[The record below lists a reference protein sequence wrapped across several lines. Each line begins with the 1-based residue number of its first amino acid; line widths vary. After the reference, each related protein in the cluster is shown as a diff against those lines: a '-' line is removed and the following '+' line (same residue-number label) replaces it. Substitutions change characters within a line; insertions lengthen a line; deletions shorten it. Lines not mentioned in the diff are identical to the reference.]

1 MAIPENPPEIGI
13 FATKD
18 KPQASANFA
27 EKACVKN
34 TITKNRKP
42 MSEPIIAPKGL
53 AGVITDET
61 TVSKVMPETNS
72 LTYRGYP
79 VQELSEHC
87 SFEEVAYLLTHDD
100 LPDADQLKAFS
111 GKEKS
116 YRDLSDDLLAS
127 IKLYPKNAHPMDTLR
142 TAVSFAGME
151 DKRVWDD
158 SPETNMDKY
167 ISLLAK
173 IPAMI
178 AASYRHAKGLD
189 YIAPNKDLSLS
200 ENFFHMCFGK
210 VPAPEVV
217 KAFDVSLILYAEHSF
232 NASTF
237 ATRVITSTTS
247 DIYSAVCGGIG
258 ALKGP
263 LHGGANEQVMHM
275 LKEVGEPAVAK
286 QWMLDALEQK
296 KKVMGFGHRV
306 YRSGDSRVPTM
317 KKYTEKM
324 AKFTGAEKWLEIANI
339 LEETMVSE
347 KNIYPNLDFPAGPAY
362 YMMGFEIDMFTP
374 IFVMSRITGWSAHI
388 MEQQANNKLIRPL
401 SAYVGSPQR
410 EVKPMEKA

>member
-1 MAIPENPPEIGI
+1 
-13 FATKD
+13 
-18 KPQASANFA
+18 
-27 EKACVKN
+27 
-34 TITKNRKP
+34 
-42 MSEPIIAPKGL
+42 MSEHIIAPKGL

-61 TVSKVMPETNS
+61 SISKVMPETNS

-79 VQELSEHC
+79 VQELCEHC

-100 LPDADQLKAFS
+100 LPNAAGLKAFS
-111 GKEKS
+111 EKEKNH
-116 YRDLSDDLLAS
+116 RELSKDLLAS
-127 IKLYPKNAHPMDTLR
+127 VKLYPKNAHPMDTLR
-142 TAVSFAGME
+142 TGVSFVGME
-151 DKRVWDD
+151 DERIWDD
-158 SPETNMDKY
+158 SPQTNMDKF

-173 IPAMI
+173 IPGMI
-178 AASYRHAKGLD
+178 AASYRHAKGLN
-189 YIAPNKDLSLS
+189 YIAPDKRLGLS

-237 ATRVITSTTS
+237 AARVITSTTS

-286 QWMLDALEQK
+286 EWMLDALAQK

-324 AKFTGAEKWLEIANI
+324 AKFTGEEKWLEIANI
-339 LEETMVSE
+339 LEHTMVSE

-388 MEQQANNKLIRPL
+388 MEQQADNRLIRPL

-410 EVKPMEKA
+410 EVKRMEKA